1 MWTQNNPT
9 GKSCLLY
16 PGDLTQDCLPTPKTQ
31 KSQSRMSV
39 LSCWLAS
46 MIRNTSVWVS
56 GMVNATWLPPSHTF
70 RTPEALW
77 KYTHSYSQK
86 YCDLLGDVI
95 HLPWWVRVTVE
106 HYQIPDRSWKH
117 SAHLKGRKK
126 RGKKPLILKSKN
138 WFFTEHTFLKLII
151 RELLLFLLSLECT
164 DDHLNA
170 HWTSDMI
177 QSTAPLATL
186 PTQFL
191 YLLHL
196 QLFTQW
202 LYRL

>member
-16 PGDLTQDCLPTPKTQ
+16 PGDLTQDCFPTPKTQ

-46 MIRNTSVWVS
+46 MIRNTSVWLS
-56 GMVNATWLPPSHTF
+56 GMVNAPWLPPSHTF
-70 RTPEALW
+70 TTPEAPW
-77 KYTHSYSQK
+77 KHTHSYAQK
-86 YCDLLGDVI
+86 YCDSLALVGKGYCRI
-95 HLPWWVRVTVE
+95 LPHTR
-106 HYQIPDRSWKH
+106 QI
-117 SAHLKGRKK
+117 LKTKCPSE
-126 RGKKPLILKSKN
+126 GKKKEGKKTLILKSKN

-151 RELLLFLLSLECT
+151 EELLLFLLSLECT

-170 HWTSDMI
+170 HWTSDTV

-202 LYRL
+202 LYRP